1 MKPMTDLLYQTLRPG
16 RLTDAI
22 RPPDPVRLLF
32 CWAMVGA
39 AAGTVL
45 FRTRPELASAAW
57 LMQGMAVSDAARSL
71 WDVCRSALIPMVLV
85 FAGIL
90 LGGLS
95 AAGQPLILLLL
106 FSRGTA
112 FGLAAG
118 ACFAAYPVRDAVVIA
133 GALILPIGF
142 VSTVLFAYAARSAL
156 QLSGLLTGFLL
167 HRTLPEQMNE
177 KLRGIIINMQ
187 ICLLLLLT
195 AAGLHTALLWLLN
208 DSLLG

>member
-1 MKPMTDLLYQTLRPG
+1 M
-16 RLTDAI
+16 
-22 RPPDPVRLLF
+22 
-32 CWAMVGA
+32 
-39 AAGTVL
+39 
-45 FRTRPELASAAW
+45 
-57 LMQGMAVSDAARSL
+57 
-71 WDVCRSALIPMVLV
+71 
-85 FAGIL
+85 
-90 LGGLS
+90 
-95 AAGQPLILLLL
+95 ILLLL

-156 QLSGLLTGFLL
+156 QLSGLLTCFLL